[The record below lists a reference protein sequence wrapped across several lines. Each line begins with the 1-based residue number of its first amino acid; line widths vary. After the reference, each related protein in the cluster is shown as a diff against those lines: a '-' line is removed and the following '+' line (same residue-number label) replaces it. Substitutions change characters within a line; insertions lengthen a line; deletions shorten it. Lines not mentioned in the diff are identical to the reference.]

1 MSAVLAFQGELAMAA
16 LGTVDIDCPRT
27 GCSDKIVCDVQ
38 VQAEP
43 LPPKPG
49 AGTADFKIRVSDLA
63 DKMRDHYREAHGLS

>member
-1 MSAVLAFQGELAMAA
+1 MAA

-38 VQAEP
+38 AEP
-43 LPPKPG
+43 LLPKPG

-63 DKMRDHYREAHGLS
+63 DKMRDHYRETHGITS